1 MNAEIKRPVLNY
13 FGGKFRISKKVIE
26 LLPPH
31 EIYIEP
37 MCGAAS
43 ILFRKPPSN
52 VEVINDIHGDVVNFF
67 RVLRENYK
75 ELQDKL
81 KFTPYS
87 REEYYSCL
95 EKTDCPI
102 EQARR
107 TYVRAWLG
115 IGNSI
120 DNNNGFRRA
129 IAEKAAIR
137 SWINHIDSLEMFAQ
151 RLRSVV
157 IENIDYRQIIAKYDR
172 NDTLFY
178 IDPPYL
184 LGTRT
189 SEKYKHDWTDAEHE
203 ELVEILKTIKGK
215 CILSGYDNQIY
226 DRLTGWKKILIPTQG
241 TYKPIVEVLWIKG
254 DE

>member
-1 MNAEIKRPVLNY
+1 
-13 FGGKFRISKKVIE
+13 
-26 LLPPH
+26 
-31 EIYIEP
+31 

-43 ILFRKPPSN
+43 VLFRKPPSN
-52 VEVINDIHGDVVNFF
+52 VEVINDVHGDVVNFF

-75 ELQDKL
+75 ELQEKL

-87 REEYYSCL
+87 REEYYSCI

-102 EQARR
+102 ERARR
-107 TYVRAWLG
+107 TYVRSWLG

-137 SWINHIDSLEMFAQ
+137 SWINHIDGLEIYAN

-157 IENIDYRQIIAKYDR
+157 IENIDYRQMIAKYDR
-172 NDTLFY
+172 YDSLFY
-178 IDPPYL
+178 VDPPYVL
-184 LGTRT
+184 KTRK
-189 SEKYKHDWTDAEHE
+189 SLHKYLHEWKDEDHE
-203 ELVEILKTIKGK
+203 ELVEILKTIKGR
-215 CILSGYDNQIY
+215 CVLSGYDNQIY
-226 DRLTGWKKILIPTQG
+226 DRLIGWKKIKIQTQG
-241 TYKPIVEVLWIKG
+241 MFRPVVEVLWIKG